1 MNLDENYSPFAL
13 DLNIEQKE
21 TYNNNRISKKNYTKQ
36 R

>member
-1 MNLDENYSPFAL
+1 MNLDENYSPCAL

-21 TYNNNRISKKNYTKQ
+21 HTEKVNRKKNYTKE